1 MLPLWP
7 PQSKAERLP
16 REERLLGKL
25 KKGSS
30 DSHDWVR
37 LEKAWSCTRCKAT
50 ARSLRTL
57 LTRKGERCSVR
68 AAGVENLVEQLLS
81 NGHKPM
87 RVLIS
92 GQADLMVCSGCGKY
106 VQSKKK
112 EIMALCK
119 KSPADGGRLALAR
132 LSKGDHPDRKIGGRV
147 TAVFN
152 EAGGGGQVSYQ
163 TLAPPVRA
171 YPRPKAKG
179 K

>member
-1 MLPLWP
+1 M
-7 PQSKAERLP
+7 
-16 REERLLGKL
+16 
-25 KKGSS
+25 
-30 DSHDWVR
+30 
-37 LEKAWSCTRCKAT
+37 
-50 ARSLRTL
+50 
-57 LTRKGERCSVR
+57 
-68 AAGVENLVEQLLS
+68 VEQLLS

-112 EIMALCK
+112 EIMELCK
-119 KSPADGGRLALAR
+119 KSPAEGGRLALAR